1 VSAPASPSRSEPPR
15 EPHVKDPL
23 QEASEEVGRRG
34 ALGVAVLSLGV
45 LVVLTFR
52 YPWVMAI
59 VVGIVL
65 TVMLHEA
72 GHYLLARR
80 AGMKVTEF
88 FLGFGPRIWSFKRGE
103 TEYGVKAIPAG
114 GYVRIIGM
122 NNLEEVDAADE
133 PRTYREGSFGHRIS
147 VVLAGVTVN
156 IILALMLL
164 FVVFAASG
172 VPDIVGAEVNS
183 VQRGTP
189 AARAGLESGDRVI
202 SIDGRRIDDTDDIPD
217 ALEDRAGELTTF
229 VVERDGREQV
239 IEVVPRQRS
248 ETDSSGFV
256 GIGIASVAVD
266 RQVSLL
272 GAAGESFATIGRGTV
287 GTADALADLFSPSG
301 LAEFSENFTEDNPA
315 SEPSGGGSGGGGSNI
330 DRPRGIVGIVDIGGE
345 IADGNVWILLY
356 LLAIL
361 NFALA
366 FFNVIPL
373 PPFDGGHAAVAIYEQ
388 IASKVKRR
396 EVRVDYAKLMPVT
409 AFVLVVVLTLGLS
422 VMYLDIRDAIGG

>member
-1 VSAPASPSRSEPPR
+1 
-15 EPHVKDPL
+15 VKDPL
-23 QEASEEVGRRG
+23 EEASEDVGRQG
-34 ALGVAVLSLGV
+34 AVGVGIISLAAIAF
-45 LVVLTFR
+45 LTFR

-72 GHYLLARR
+72 GHYLVARR

-88 FLGFGPRIWSFKRGE
+88 FVGFGPRIWSFTRGE

-122 NNLEEVDAADE
+122 NNLEEVDPADE
-133 PRTYREGSFGHRIS
+133 PRTYREGTFKHRIT

-156 IILALMLL
+156 VILALMLL

-172 VPDIVGAEVNS
+172 VPDVVGAEVNE

-189 AARAGLESGDRVI
+189 AARAGLEAGDSVV
-202 SIDGRRIDDTDDIPD
+202 SIDGQPIEDTGDIPD
-217 ALEDRAGELTTF
+217 ALEDRAGQLTTF
-229 VVERDGREQV
+229 VVERDGTEQV
-239 IEVVPRQRS
+239 IEVVPRERS
-248 ETDSSGFV
+248 EDDSSGFV
-256 GIGIASVAVD
+256 GIGITSIAVD
-266 RQVSLL
+266 RQVSPL
-272 GAAGESFATIGRGTV
+272 GAVGESFTTLGRATV

-301 LAEFSENFTEDNPA
+301 LADFSDNFTDAEPS
-315 SEPSGGGSGGGGSNI
+315 SEPSGSGSSGGSGSNI

-356 LLAIL
+356 LLAVL

-366 FFNVIPL
+366 FFNIIPL
-373 PPFDGGHAAVAIYEQ
+373 PPFDGGHAAVAVYEQ
-388 IASKVKRR
+388 IASKVQRR
-396 EVRVDYAKLMPVT
+396 KVRVDYAKLMPVT
-409 AFVLVVVLTLGLS
+409 ALVLVVVLTLGLS